1 MCCSYA
7 HAASHLT
14 PHTLSLLLSY
24 LSLHPPSPP
33 FLSLLSQVDLMMAFI
48 LQYIV
53 AKRGRKNKET
63 EIQMKRLVAADDQ
76 DEEEEE

>member
-1 MCCSYA
+1 MFCWYA

-14 PHTLSLLLSY
+14 THTLSLILSY
-24 LSLHPPSPP
+24 LSLHPPSLLS
-33 FLSLLSQVDLMMAFI
+33 FLSSSQVDLMMAFI

-76 DEEEEE
+76 DDEEEE

>member
-1 MCCSYA
+1 
-7 HAASHLT
+7 
-14 PHTLSLLLSY
+14 
-24 LSLHPPSPP
+24 
-33 FLSLLSQVDLMMAFI
+33 MMAFI

-76 DEEEEE
+76 DEEEEEW

>member
-1 MCCSYA
+1 
-7 HAASHLT
+7 
-14 PHTLSLLLSY
+14 
-24 LSLHPPSPP
+24 
-33 FLSLLSQVDLMMAFI
+33 MMAFI

-76 DEEEEE
+76 LQRPAGHLAATA